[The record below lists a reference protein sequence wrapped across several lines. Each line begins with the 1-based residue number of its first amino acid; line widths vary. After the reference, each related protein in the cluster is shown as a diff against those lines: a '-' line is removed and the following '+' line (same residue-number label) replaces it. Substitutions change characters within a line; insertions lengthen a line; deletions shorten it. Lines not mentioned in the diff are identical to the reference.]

1 MMRRFWYR
9 VCFVIARVCLFVSH
23 PVFRVRGKENI
34 PAGRCI
40 YCANHSAALDAIWF
54 LVALNAKDLIRII
67 AKQELRHAPVIGWIM
82 EKFRIIFINRG
93 GHDVG
98 AYDECVQV
106 LENGEQLLVFP
117 EGTRCNGEK
126 HVRAKTGAIRM
137 AAASDSPIVPV
148 FITSN
153 KKLFHP
159 LEVIFGKPYSIS
171 QELRSADK
179 AQLQLAADET
189 LRIIYQLGGDSYA
202 DHIGENRRV
211 LLRG

>member
-82 EKFRIIFINRG
+82 EKFGIVFVNRG
-93 GHDVG
+93 AHDVH
-98 AYDECVQV
+98 AYDACVEALQS
-106 LENGEQLLVFP
+106 GEQLLVVP

-126 HVRAKTGAIRM
+126 HVRARTGAIRM
-137 AAASDSPIVPV
+137 AAASGSPLVPV
-148 FITSN
+148 FITRN
-153 KKLFHP
+153 KKPFRP
-159 LEVIFGKPYSIS
+159 LDVFFGKPYLL
-171 QELRSADK
+171 QPDAQQATKEELQHSADE
-179 AQLQLAADET
+179 L
-189 LRIIYQLGGDSYA
+189 LRIIYRLGGDSYA
-202 DHIGENRRV
+202 DHIGENGGV